1 LDVGPHITRES
12 HMLENAK
19 KFGTYLLGF
28 AVVAAALAL
37 PFVFIKGAMWASENL
52 LPPLFLLGWIA
63 VAIVIVVLLPLSLFR
78 RLRGFTGTAIFLS
91 SYLFGLICWLTGFIV
106 TYSLWG
112 AWAVVLGILFLGGGV
127 VPIGMV
133 ASLFKGEWQM
143 LVLLLIL
150 VVLTFGTRIGGVYIA
165 ESGK

>member
-1 LDVGPHITRES
+1 
-12 HMLENAK
+12 MLENAK
-19 KFGTYLLGF
+19 KFGGYMLGLAVF
-28 AVVAAALAL
+28 AAVLAL

-52 LPPLFLLGWIA
+52 LPPLFAVGWIA
-63 VAIVIVVLLPLSLFR
+63 IAIVILVLLPLSLFR
-78 RLRGFTGTAIFLS
+78 RLRGFTGTGIFLS
-91 SYLFGLICWLTGFIV
+91 SYLFGLICWLTGFVV

-143 LVLLLIL
+143 LMLLFIL
-150 VVLTFGTRIGGVYIA
+150 VVLTFGTRIGGMSIA
-165 ESGK
+165 NSGS